1 MSRVTFKIPGNSNA
15 PDKLLDLPIGIDY
28 AVAGPV
34 ILHFSDASGPQA
46 YSVLSTALGKWTVVE
61 SPEEIHRRFSDARL
75 RANQRVTRGTSPYP
89 SSIGSPERLTEWGP
103 SDDQYDEDAMV
114 GLGEHTAHD

>member
-1 MSRVTFKIPGNSNA
+1 MPHVSFKILGHMERVPA
-15 PDKLLDLPIGIDY
+15 ETLDLPADIEY
-28 AVAGPV
+28 AVVGPV
-34 ILHFSDASGPQA
+34 MLHLHGASGPQA

-61 SPEEIHRRFSDARL
+61 STEEIHRRFSDARL
-75 RANQRVTRGTSPYP
+75 QANQRVTRGTSPYP

-103 SDDQYDEDAMV
+103 SDDDMA